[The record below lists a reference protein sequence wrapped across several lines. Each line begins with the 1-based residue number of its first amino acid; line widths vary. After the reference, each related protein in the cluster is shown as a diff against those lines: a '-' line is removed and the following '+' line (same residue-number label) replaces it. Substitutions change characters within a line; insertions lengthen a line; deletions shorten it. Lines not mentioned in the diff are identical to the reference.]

1 MKKRHLIKDS
11 AVFAA
16 IAALMITGCGNAAVG
31 AGNITD
37 KTDTTVLQKAS
48 GAVTETMDADNK
60 TSSFENTEDGG
71 HAITAN
77 GETAE
82 YSNASVN
89 KTGDSEGDEADFYG
103 ENSAV
108 FATNAAQLTLSDMD
122 ITTNGAHAN
131 AVFSY
136 GEGTIVDISD
146 STINT
151 SGNCSG
157 GIMTTG
163 GGTMNASNLTIHT
176 TGNSSA
182 SIRSDRGGG
191 TVTVT
196 GGSYTT
202 DGKGS
207 PAVYSTADIT
217 VNDATLTS
225 TASEGVV
232 VEGKN
237 SVTLNNVIMC
247 ADHNQHNSD
256 KSDNFNAV
264 MIYQSMSGD
273 ADTGLSKFSA
283 TGGSIT
289 NANGDIFFVNNT
301 ATDISLSG
309 VDITNNGDGVFLRA
323 ASAGWGN
330 EGSNGGKVN
339 LTAESQKIEGDMI
352 VDDISILN
360 LYLKDGSTF
369 EGALNPDGE
378 AGDVYVELTEG
389 SKWILSVD
397 SNISSL
403 TCDADSID
411 LNGHT
416 LTVDGKAYA
425 AGTSSSG
432 EAIEIKI
439 SEEGGKGEGMQAP
452 PDGKGE
458 PPQGKE
464 GDSTPNGNKAQ
475 DGKKEPLQD
484 GDRPTSPDG
493 QPPEKP
499 DGEPPQKP
507 GGDMAPGGD
516 NPPVKPE

>member
-1 MKKRHLIKDS
+1 M
-11 AVFAA
+11 
-16 IAALMITGCGNAAVG
+16 
-31 AGNITD
+31 
-37 KTDTTVLQKAS
+37 
-48 GAVTETMDADNK
+48 
-60 TSSFENTEDGG
+60 
-71 HAITAN
+71 
-77 GETAE
+77 
-82 YSNASVN
+82 
-89 KTGDSEGDEADFYG
+89 
-103 ENSAV
+103 
-108 FATNAAQLTLSDMD
+108 
-122 ITTNGAHAN
+122 
-131 AVFSY
+131 
-136 GEGTIVDISD
+136 
-146 STINT
+146 
-151 SGNCSG
+151 
-157 GIMTTG
+157 
-163 GGTMNASNLTIHT
+163 
-176 TGNSSA
+176 
-182 SIRSDRGGG
+182 
-191 TVTVT
+191 
-196 GGSYTT
+196 
-202 DGKGS
+202 
-207 PAVYSTADIT
+207 
-217 VNDATLTS
+217 
-225 TASEGVV
+225 
-232 VEGKN
+232 
-237 SVTLNNVIMC
+237 
-247 ADHNQHNSD
+247 
-256 KSDNFNAV
+256 
-264 MIYQSMSGD
+264 
-273 ADTGLSKFSA
+273 
-283 TGGSIT
+283 
-289 NANGDIFFVNNT
+289 
-301 ATDISLSG
+301 
-309 VDITNNGDGVFLRA
+309 DITNNGDGVFLRA

-369 EGALNPDGE
+369 EGAINPDGE

-439 SEEGGKGEGMQAP
+439 SEEGGRGEGMQAP

-475 DGKKEPLQD
+475 DGKKEPPQD

-507 GGDMAPGGD
+507 GGD